1 MYSGVPKKCPPGL
14 FFFQNYSNPQLLLWP
29 PCLLN
34 FLLCDSNLQA
44 IWRKKYLLSKKVFSK
59 ASLKILEVNIH
70 AQWSA

>member
-14 FFFQNYSNPQLLLWP
+14 FFFQNYSNPQL
-29 PCLLN
+29 LLN